1 MRALHKEMTLIE
13 WISLH
18 DFDILDY
25 KIWAERKFCKPSRGT
40 LEKAQKVLKK
50 LDARWDE
57 MMEFDSE
64 FERNTEFSRIAN
76 ELKKEGDKL

>member
-13 WISLH
+13 WVSLH
-18 DFDILDY
+18 DFGMLDY
-25 KIWAERKFCKPSRGT
+25 KIWAERYFCKPSKRT

-57 MMEFDSE
+57 QI
-64 FERNTEFSRIAN
+64 ER
-76 ELKKEGDKL
+76 ELGI

>member
-1 MRALHKEMTLIE
+1 MRALNKEMTLIE

-18 DFDILDY
+18 DFGMLDY
-25 KIWAERKFCKPSRGT
+25 KIWAERKFCKPSKKT

-57 MMEFDSE
+57 M
-64 FERNTEFSRIAN
+64 TEK
-76 ELKKEGDKL
+76 ELGI